1 MKRALLSVSDKT
13 GLVDLARVLQ
23 AHEFELIASGGTAA
37 AIQKAG
43 LPVRAVESLTG
54 FPEMIGGRVKTLHP
68 AVHAGILARRTPEHL
83 AELQAHQ
90 LAPIDLVVANLYP
103 FQATISKP
111 GTTLAEAV
119 EQIDIGGVTLI
130 RAAAKN
136 FEWVTILCDPSDYAA
151 VTAEIE
157 RTGDTTRET
166 RAALA
171 LKAFRHTAS
180 YDAVIAQYLSTVIA
194 RSGFRDEAI
203 PDAKSEIASQKP
215 LAMTSTDFPASLTL
229 PLEKVTDLR
238 YGENPHQHAAL
249 YRGINQVGLAD
260 ARQLHGKPLSFTN
273 WLDVEAAWRAANS
286 FAEPAVAIIKHVTPC
301 GIASD
306 KNLPRAYLDA
316 RESDPV
322 SAFGGVIGVNRPLDM
337 ETARFISDIFTE
349 VIIAPHFDDAACE
362 ILQKKKDLRLLE
374 FTPQNVPA
382 WELRT
387 VGGSYLLQEAD
398 NGDAL
403 EWRVV
408 SKRAPTPDEER
419 ALRFA
424 WRAVKLV
431 KSNAIVLARET
442 RTIGIGAG
450 QMSRVDSVKIAVDKA
465 GEKARGA
472 VLASDAF
479 FPFPDGVEVACKA
492 GVTAIAETGG
502 SVRDE
507 EAIEM
512 ANRFDV
518 AMIFTGTRHFRH

>member
-1 MKRALLSVSDKT
+1 MKRALLSCSDKT
-13 GLVDLARVLQ
+13 GLADLARVLQ

-37 AIQKAG
+37 AIQQAG
-43 LPVRAVESLTG
+43 LPVRTVESLTG

-83 AELQAHQ
+83 AELQAHA

-103 FQATISKP
+103 FQATVSKS
-111 GTTLAEAV
+111 GTTFDEAV

-136 FEWVTILCDPSDYAA
+136 FEWVTIVCEPSDYAA
-151 VTAEIE
+151 VAAEIE
-157 RTGDTTRET
+157 RAGETTRAT

-180 YDAVIAQYLSTVIA
+180 YDAVIAQYLVGQIA
-194 RSGFRDEAI
+194 NLS
-203 PDAKSEIASQKP
+203 SE
-215 LAMTSTDFPASLTL
+215 FPATLTL

-249 YRGINQVGLAD
+249 YRGINQVGLAE
-260 ARQLHGKPLSFTN
+260 ARHLHGKPLSFTN

-286 FAEPAVAIIKHVTPC
+286 FAEPAAVIIKHVTPC

-306 KNLPRAYLDA
+306 KSLSRAYLDA
-316 RESDPV
+316 RECDPS
-322 SAFGGVIGVNRPLDM
+322 SAFGGVVGLNRSVDVG
-337 ETARFISDIFTE
+337 TARAIAEIFTE
-349 VIIAPHFDDAACE
+349 VIIAPRFDDAACE

-374 FTPQNVPA
+374 FAPASVGA

-387 VGGSYLLQEAD
+387 VGGSYLLQDAD
-398 NGDAL
+398 DAAAL

-408 SKRAPTPDEER
+408 SQRAPTPEEER

-431 KSNAIVLARET
+431 KSNAIVLARDT
-442 RTIGIGAG
+442 RTVGIGAG
-450 QMSRVDSVKIAVDKA
+450 QMSRVESVKIAVDKA

-472 VLASDAF
+472 VLASDAY
-479 FPFPDGVEVACKA
+479 FPFADGVEAACNA

-502 SVRDE
+502 SLRDQ

-512 ANRFDV
+512 ANRFNV
-518 AMIFTGTRHFRH
+518 AMVFTGTRHFRH